1 MEPRIA
7 RSLKAGFQ
15 AANYSWPGIGLFAAA
30 GLLVAIVA
38 MVGFMLTRPPRALL
52 PEAALGPDRGADAG
66 SLSRAASA
74 PVAVSDS
81 DLLKTA
87 AAPHD
92 AAIAATDKTAPA
104 DSATPAD
111 SAAPA
116 EAPAP
121 AAGAAP
127 AAPVADTAAP
137 VAPAPSGDAG
147 RAAEEQAIQAWFSRA
162 WPMLLLLVLVLAA
175 ASVWLSGGQIGYVV
189 KQVMAGPASI
199 AEFWKAA
206 NQAFIRLL
214 GGSAIALAG
223 ILAAT
228 FAAAVLG
235 AAPPV
240 LATVVAVVLIAAA
253 VWLVVRLSFW
263 FIIIVTERL
272 GPIAA
277 LGSSFRATQGRW
289 WKIFAVGLVTGLIS
303 YSVVLVDRLIAWTA
317 NRLGGPLGMT
327 LSLIGSLLGM
337 VASLYVTFAALAAL
351 VRFYEDVKTSARAP
365 AQT

>member
-1 MEPRIA
+1 MEPGIA

-30 GLLVAIVA
+30 GLLIAIVI
-38 MVGFMLTRPPRALL
+38 MVGFMLTQPPRALL
-52 PEAALGPDRGADAG
+52 PEAAGGSDRGGDTGAV
-66 SLSRAASA
+66 SRAASV
-74 PVAVSDS
+74 PVAASDS
-81 DLLKTA
+81 DLLDTA
-87 AAPHD
+87 AEPDD
-92 AAIAATDKTAPA
+92 AAIAATDETVPA
-104 DSATPAD
+104 DGAATTD

-121 AAGAAP
+121 AADAAP
-127 AAPVADTAAP
+127 AAPAMDAAAP
-137 VAPAPSGDAG
+137 AAPAPSEDAR
-147 RAAEEQAIQAWFSRA
+147 RAAQEQAIQAWFSRA
-162 WPMLLLLVLVLAA
+162 WPMLLLLVLALAA
-175 ASVWLSGGQIGYVV
+175 ASVWLSGGQIGYVG
-189 KQVMAGPASI
+189 KQVMAAPAPV

-228 FAAAVLG
+228 LAATVLG
-235 AAPPV
+235 AAPRV
-240 LATVVAVVLIAAA
+240 LAVVVSVALIAAA
-253 VWLVVRLSFW
+253 LWLIVRLSFW
-263 FIIIVTERL
+263 FIIIVMERL

-289 WKIFAVGLVTGLIS
+289 WKIFAVGLITGLIS
-303 YSVVLVDRLIAWTA
+303 YGVVLVDRLIAWTA

-351 VRFYEDVKTSARAP
+351 VRFYEDVKASARSP
-365 AQT
+365 ARA